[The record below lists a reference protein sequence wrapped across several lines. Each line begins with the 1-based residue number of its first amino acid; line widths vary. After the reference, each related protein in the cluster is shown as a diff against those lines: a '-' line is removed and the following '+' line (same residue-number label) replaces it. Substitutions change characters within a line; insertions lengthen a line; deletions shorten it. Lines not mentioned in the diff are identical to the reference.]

1 MLHHV
6 CSGSREDAFRPFPVV
21 PCIMEHGLCRLAY
34 ILEDR
39 IHEGDAQARWRAA
52 GGDPGTN
59 RALGT
64 KEKEKHKLT
73 RHFHMQAHPYSI
85 IRDGLAFRDRRFS
98 HPSGTFSSRRTT
110 TSFTRSQSPRVLKQ
124 GACVQQLQQLEQ
136 QQQQQQQ
143 QQQGQKPEAKHPGS
157 LVRARASNNNSNNS
171 NNNNNHHHK

>member
-6 CSGSREDAFRPFPVV
+6 CSGSREDVFRPFPVV

-98 HPSGTFSSRRTT
+98 HPSGTFSSR
-110 TSFTRSQSPRVLKQ
+110 
-124 GACVQQLQQLEQ
+124 QLE

-171 NNNNNHHHK
+171 NNNNNHHK